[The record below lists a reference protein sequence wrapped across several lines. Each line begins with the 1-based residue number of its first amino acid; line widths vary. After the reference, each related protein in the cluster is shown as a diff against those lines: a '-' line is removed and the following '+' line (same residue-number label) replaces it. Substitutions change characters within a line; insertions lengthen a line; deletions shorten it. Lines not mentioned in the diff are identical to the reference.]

1 MYNLDVAIYSEQKT
15 AYNVTFQQTIATTLD
30 GIAAQS
36 VTDIQVEQ
44 ISPAGRIRVN
54 ADGTVP
60 RCALTY
66 TLTVYDAQLAFSVY
80 RTQLVAAVRAGTM
93 DTHFRYYAGMH
104 GIDNSSHFG
113 DVKVFLQKDD
123 SSASRGLTN
132 AEIAAIVVGS
142 ALGVTLF
149 VGACIAFCG
158 RRRRDDRRVYHA
170 PIKSRGVTPV

>member
-1 MYNLDVAIYSEQKT
+1 MYNLDVAIYSVQKT
-15 AYNVTFQQTIATTLD
+15 AYNVTFQQTIVATLD

-66 TLTVYDAQLAFSVY
+66 TLTVYDAQVAFSVY
-80 RTQLVAAVRAGTM
+80 RTQLMAAVRAGTM
-93 DTHFRYYAGMH
+93 DSHFRYYAGIH
-104 GIDNSSHFG
+104 GIDNSSYFG
-113 DVKVFLQKDD
+113 DVKVFLQKSD
-123 SSASRGLTN
+123 SSSSRGLTN

-142 ALGVTLF
+142 ALGVTLLF
-149 VGACIAFCG
+149 GACIAFCG

-170 PIKSRGVTPV
+170 PIKSRGITPV